1 MEPSRKV
8 AFLDTNVLHFVD
20 LYLRRAVRH
29 ELFPLDGDE
38 AAAYSHM
45 DGSTEDDLR
54 KSLTNGL
61 NTVAYLLRDN
71 ARVEYSVIAELELM
85 SGRARGRALERAAA
99 EGVPDRMWTRFREK
113 EVNDRLQAGDLT
125 EIQRRVREIGPTLEA
140 AGIDA
145 SVADA
150 DRTKDALRLA
160 KHVAAAV
167 HMSVAD
173 CMIYAGSLVAEADE
187 LISAD
192 NYLRKTVNRLRDNS
206 SMKDARLRLQQEV
219 AAIRFAPVRPLPAAS
234 KIPERKP

>member
-1 MEPSRKV
+1 MASYRKV

-20 LYLRRAVRH
+20 LYLRRARKH
-29 ELFPLDGDE
+29 KLFPFGGGE
-38 AAAYSHM
+38 AEAYSHL
-45 DGSTEDDLR
+45 DDIAEGELQ
-54 KSLTNGL
+54 KSFTRGL
-61 NTVAYLLRDN
+61 NAVAYLLRDDV
-71 ARVEYSVIAELELM
+71 RVEYSVIAELELM
-85 SGRARGRALERAAA
+85 AGRARAKALERAAA
-99 EGVPDRMWTRFREK
+99 EGIPDRMWTRFREK

-125 EIQRRVREIGPTLEA
+125 RIQRRVEEVGPALEA

-150 DRTKDALRLA
+150 DRTKDALQLA

-192 NYLRKTVNRLRDNS
+192 NYLRKTVNRLRDHS

-219 AAIRFAPVRPLPAAS
+219 AAIRFAPLRLPAAS
-234 KIPERKP
+234 KIPERKL

>member
-1 MEPSRKV
+1 MASYRKV

-20 LYLRRAVRH
+20 LYLRRAGEH
-29 ELFPLDGDE
+29 ELFPLGGDE
-38 AAAYSHM
+38 AAAYSHL
-45 DGSTEDDLR
+45 DESTEDDLR

-71 ARVEYSVIAELELM
+71 ARIEYSVIAELELM
-85 SGRARGRALERAAA
+85 AGRARAKALERAAA
-99 EGVPDRMWTRFREK
+99 EGIPDRMWTRFREK

-125 EIQRRVREIGPTLEA
+125 RIRRRVEEVGPALEA

-206 SMKDARLRLQQEV
+206 SMENARLRLQQEV
-219 AAIRFAPVRPLPAAS
+219 AAIRFAPLRPLPAAS